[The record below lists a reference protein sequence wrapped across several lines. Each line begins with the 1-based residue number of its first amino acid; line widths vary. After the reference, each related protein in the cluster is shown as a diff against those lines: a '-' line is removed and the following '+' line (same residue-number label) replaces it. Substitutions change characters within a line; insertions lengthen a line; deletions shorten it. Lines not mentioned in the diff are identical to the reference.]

1 MPNTL
6 HPTLDPPIPCFQI
19 GDLVE
24 VRDTTWF
31 MYTETYYTVGV
42 VVEIRESDIAKGG
55 FLISVWWLNTD
66 EESRLF
72 DHELLK
78 IGEV

>member
-1 MPNTL
+1 MSNTH